1 MEPAPSLKGSFSHV
15 NIILNVLMLLTQSLH
30 VVIKIIC
37 AQVLSKDSAQVLGF
51 LAFGLQ
57 PLGLF
62 HTKGLPW
69 VPSGSVK
76 SRGNLHLFYVEM
88 LPSSISAAS
97 EMEESDA
104 KISWRTETSACCLL
118 CQGVL
123 PSKGTNSNK
132 SKRSYGE
139 VFRHP
144 HSLSQTNT
152 GNI

>member
-1 MEPAPSLKGSFSHV
+1 MVRDWAIPQRIFLHV

-37 AQVLSKDSAQVLGF
+37 AQVLSKDSARVLGF

-88 LPSSISAAS
+88 VPSSISAAS
-97 EMEESDA
+97 EMEVSNA
-104 KISWRTETSACCLL
+104 KFPRRTETSASCVL

-123 PSKGTNSNK
+123 PSTGANVSK
-132 SKRSYGE
+132 SKQSCGE
-139 VFRHP
+139 MLRCP
-144 HSLSQTNT
+144 HS
-152 GNI
+152 

>member
-1 MEPAPSLKGSFSHV
+1 MVRDWAIPQRIFLHV

-37 AQVLSKDSAQVLGF
+37 VQVLSKDSARVLGF

-76 SRGNLHLFYVEM
+76 SRSNLHLFYVEM
-88 LPSSISAAS
+88 VPSSISPAS
-97 EMEESDA
+97 R
-104 KISWRTETSACCLL
+104 WRWAMPSFLGGLKLQHPACCARECYLL
-118 CQGVL
+118 QEQMWV
-123 PSKGTNSNK
+123 KANK
-132 SKRSYGE
+132 AMEKCSDILTAKE
-139 VFRHP
+139 F
-144 HSLSQTNT
+144 
-152 GNI
+152 